1 MTALT
6 DCFVLYVARRF
17 DIHGKAELARLEK
30 YYLVDFGLRRTVL
43 GNKAMDVGHMLE
55 NVVYLE
61 LLRRGC
67 EVYVGRVEETEV
79 DFVAKSAEGFQ
90 YIQVSATVRNADALA
105 QELRPLQNIQ
115 DNYQKL
121 ILALDDDPD
130 MDYNGIVRTNAL
142 EWLLNGR
149 R

>member
-1 MTALT
+1 
-6 DCFVLYVARRF
+6 
-17 DIHGKAELARLEK
+17 
-30 YYLVDFGLRRTVL
+30 
-43 GNKAMDVGHMLE
+43 
-55 NVVYLE
+55 
-61 LLRRGC
+61 
-67 EVYVGRVEETEV
+67 VGRGEETEV

-115 DNYQKL
+115 DNYPKL
-121 ILALDDDPD
+121 LLTLDDAPD